1 MKNTLYFLLVI
12 LVLSSCATTKTASV
26 QINPT
31 GDWNYSIT
39 GTPEGDFSGIMTVG
53 RNAEAFTAKMT
64 ANGAE
69 LPLENFA
76 FNDETKKVTGLL
88 YYSGTP
94 VSLDALLNGEEMTGF
109 MSAEGM
115 NFPFKATR
123 KK

>member
-1 MKNTLYFLLVI
+1 MKNTLYFLLGI
-12 LVLSSCATTKTASV
+12 LMLSSCATTKTASV

-31 GDWNYSIT
+31 GNWDYSIT
-39 GTPEGDFSGIMTVG
+39 GTPEGDFGGLMTVS
-53 RNAEAFTAKMT
+53 RSSDAFTAKMI

-69 LPLENFA
+69 LPLENFTYNEA
-76 FNDETKKVTGLL
+76 TKKVSGLL

-94 VSLDALLNGEEMTGF
+94 VSLDALLNGEEMTGL

>member
-1 MKNTLYFLLVI
+1 MKNTLYFLLGI
-12 LVLSSCATTKTASV
+12 LMLSSCATTKTASV

-31 GDWNYSIT
+31 GNWDYSIT
-39 GTPEGDFSGIMTVG
+39 GTPEGDFGGLMTVG
-53 RNAEAFTAKMT
+53 RSSDAFTAKMI

-69 LPLENFA
+69 LPLENFTYNEA
-76 FNDETKKVTGLL
+76 TKKVSGLL

-94 VSLDALLNGEEMTGF
+94 VSLDALLNGEEMTGL

>member
-1 MKNTLYFLLVI
+1 MKNRLYFLLAV
-12 LVLSSCATTKTASV
+12 LMLSSCATTKTASV

-31 GDWNYSIT
+31 GDWDYSIT
-39 GTPEGDFSGIMTVG
+39 GTPEGNFSGIMTVS
-53 RNAEAFTAKMT
+53 RYADAFTAKMT

-69 LPLENFA
+69 LPLENFTYM
-76 FNDETKKVTGLL
+76 EVTRKITGLL

-94 VSLDALLNGEEMTGF
+94 VSLDALLNGEEMTGS

>member
-1 MKNTLYFLLVI
+1 MKNTLYFLLGI
-12 LVLSSCATTKTASV
+12 LMLSSCATTKTASV

-31 GDWNYSIT
+31 GNWDYSIT
-39 GTPEGDFSGIMTVG
+39 GTPEGDFGGLMTVG
-53 RNAEAFTAKMT
+53 RSSDAFTAKMI

-69 LPLENFA
+69 LPLENFTYNEA
-76 FNDETKKVTGLL
+76 TKKVSGLL

>member
-1 MKNTLYFLLVI
+1 MKNTLYFLLGI
-12 LVLSSCATTKTASV
+12 LLLSSCTTTKTASV
-26 QINPT
+26 QISPT
-31 GDWNYSIT
+31 GNWDYSIT
-39 GTPEGDFSGIMTVG
+39 GTPEGDFGGLMTVG
-53 RNAEAFTAKMT
+53 RSSDAFTAKMI

-69 LPLENFA
+69 LPLENFIYNEA
-76 FNDETKKVTGLL
+76 TKKVTGLL
-88 YYSGTP
+88 YYSGTS